1 MFTLFK
7 RKQKLHQDR
16 ARLIY
21 GTSFFLGLCGSL
33 IMYTASTYFAQVWD
47 AENVG
52 LVYACI
58 FASNL
63 VFLLFLH
70 SIIFFFGKTMMFY
83 ALLFAQIVCVFFVSL
98 LNISFFG
105 AIFLMISSLILS
117 LLWTVLDSILEDFS
131 FDEFSG
137 RIRGIYLATMNAGLL
152 LGPLLSAVL
161 IDSYGYAGLYF
172 VALFF
177 FVVLFIV
184 SLGAFHDINYRI
196 KTKVS
201 LSKVISQIKESPNV
215 IYIYW
220 ISFTLDFFYA
230 ILIVFTPIYFL
241 QLGLSWSDI
250 GLILSL
256 ALIPFVLL
264 QYPIG
269 YIADKHTG
277 EKELILLSFIIIIV
291 AVSLMPQVGT
301 NSVFV
306 WAIILIVG
314 RIGAA
319 LLEVLRDSYF
329 YKQIDG
335 DNIGLIHFF
344 RTSRPIAYITA
355 SLLSSFFLIFMPISE
370 IFWLVVACV
379 IIGIYPVFKLK
390 DSK

>member
-1 MFTLFK
+1 MWSLFK
-7 RKQKLHQDR
+7 KKQKLNQSQTH
-16 ARLIY
+16 LLY
-21 GTSFFLGLCGSL
+21 GTAFFLGLCGSL
-33 IMYTASTYFAQVWD
+33 ILYTASTYFSEVWG

-52 LVYACI
+52 FVYACI

-63 VFLLFLH
+63 VFLFFLH

-83 ALLFAQIVCVFFVSL
+83 ILLFTQILCVFFVSL
-98 LNISFFG
+98 LDVSFFG

-117 LLWTVLDSILEDFS
+117 LLWTVLDSLLEDFS
-131 FDEFSG
+131 LDEFSG
-137 RIRGIYLATMNAGLL
+137 RIRGTYLATMNAGLL

-177 FVVLFIV
+177 FVVLFSI
-184 SLGAFHDINYRI
+184 SLGAFYGINYKI

-201 LSKVISQIKESPNV
+201 LSKIVSQIKESPN
-215 IYIYW
+215 ILYIYW

-250 GLILSL
+250 GLILSF

-264 QYPIG
+264 QYPVG
-269 YIADKHTG
+269 YLADKHTG

-291 AVSLMPQVGT
+291 TVSLMPQIET
-301 NSVFV
+301 KS
-306 WAIILIVG
+306 ILIWTIIMVVG

-329 YKQIDG
+329 YKQINGND
-335 DNIGLIHFF
+335 IGLIHFF

-355 SLLSSFFLIFMPISE
+355 SLLSSFFLIFIPISE
-370 IFWLVVACV
+370 IFWLVVVCV